1 MRIFAF
7 RPTTVQMPNLVRLE
21 MKRITVYSASMKT
34 RKSKQSKCK
43 KLSAFKYSKD
53 YVGGGEEYLTFNG
66 TRTNL
71 GNAMEAKVNK
81 CSIGYRALPT

>member
-1 MRIFAF
+1 VHQWK
-7 RPTTVQMPNLVRLE
+7 PE
-21 MKRITVYSASMKT
+21 KT
-34 RKSKQSKCK
+34 SNSSVK

-71 GNAMEAKVNK
+71 GNAMEAKVNT
-81 CSIGYRALPT
+81 PTC

>member
-1 MRIFAF
+1 
-7 RPTTVQMPNLVRLE
+7 
-21 MKRITVYSASMKT
+21 MKT
-34 RKSKQSKCK
+34 RTSKQNVRT
-43 KLSAFKYSKD
+43 FKYSKD

-81 CSIGYRALPT
+81 CSIGYRALPRKNIGFYDKFASSQTKINKFGSQKS